1 MASPTRWTWV
11 WVNSGSWWWTGRPG
25 MLRFMGSQRVGHNWT
40 TELNWIP
47 NYIAN
52 RLNQSWAWTQ
62 VLNWVLFPEHCIIFT
77 FQDFSA
83 YTWGFCLCTR
93 EVLSNLGTDRSI
105 YHLSQGVLKFIGNT
119 KFIEQHF
126 SPWEINKHAKS
137 QKFILWFLYPDTNCS
152 LYKTICHSYF
162 PGFHFPGFSSPVPW
176 LVCLHI
182 MFLGKSIQS
191 LFQILFFHLLLSP

>member
-1 MASPTRWTWV
+1 MASLTQWTWV

-25 MLRFMGSQRVGHNWT
+25 VLWFMGSQRVGHNWT

-52 RLNQSWAWTQ
+52 RLNQSWAWTW

-83 YTWGFCLCTR
+83 YTWGFCLCTGKYSQTL
-93 EVLSNLGTDRSI
+93 EQTGPSIVSAKVFLNL
-105 YHLSQGVLKFIGNT
+105 LAM
-119 KFIEQHF
+119 QHF

-137 QKFILWFLYPDTNCS
+137 QKFILWFLYPGTNCS
-152 LYKTICHSYF
+152 LYKTICHPYF

-176 LVCLHI
+176 LMCLHI
-182 MFLGKSIQS
+182 MFLGKNIQS
-191 LFQILFFHLLLSP
+191 LSQILFFHMLLSP